1 MEQKDIADVCVSDV
15 YNPEGSLEGVFHVR
29 HPNGEIEQ
37 FSFKSKNY
45 YSEVT
50 GEEKN
55 GDTSTPDSNS
65 ESDR

>member
-1 MEQKDIADVCVSDV
+1 MEQKDIADVCISDV
-15 YNPEGSLEGVFHVR
+15 YNPEGSLEGVFHIR

-55 GDTSTPDSNS
+55 GDTSTSDSHS

>member
-1 MEQKDIADVCVSDV
+1 MEQKDIADVCISDV
-15 YNPEGSLEGVFHVR
+15 YNPEGSLEGVFHIR
-29 HPNGEIEQ
+29 HPDGSIEQ
-37 FSFKSKNY
+37 LSFKSKNY

-55 GDTSTPDSNS
+55 GDTSTPDSDS

>member
-1 MEQKDIADVCVSDV
+1 MEKKNIADACVSDV

-55 GDTSTPDSNS
+55 GDTSTPDSDS